1 MNKTPKLFIL
11 AGAVLA
17 SLFLFVSIVYN
28 NFVQKSI
35 YEENSRHLLSTYEQV
50 DKTFTMFVQYNWN
63 ALSDWSN
70 NLQYLDDT
78 ENMKTLWYEFTRRKD
93 AWQYQDFYMFNEN
106 CDFITAAGRDGNAP
120 NIQGIFLDMYATG
133 QPVISSYIASDSNR
147 RIVFALPMDVPYT
160 INGVTYS
167 GLAVSYNNDVVEK
180 LIAGNIYQGQ
190 SDCYILTSDGNVLLS
205 LEPKTEFLQKISNLF
220 DFLNKYTDMTE
231 NEITDLKKNIK
242 NVSTGS
248 LQCRYNNKNYYLV
261 YEPTG
266 INDWTVV
273 GIIHDDVVDAS
284 MRRIQSITIV
294 LLLILNGCIALLLTG
309 TVFALMDSRLR
320 MKEHE
325 QMILLKRKEL
335 TEQMFSGLGR
345 IVDRFAVGDLKN
357 NRYEYHENL
366 LKHPIYPET
375 GYYDDLVE
383 DISRQYLVMTDTENK
398 KMNHLLT
405 PDYLRC
411 VLKKKDDIFKIEYY
425 NRSIDTYLVM
435 HVVPVEWGSEHE
447 LEKVMLI
454 AQDIGQKHELENLA
468 NTDGLTGLFNER
480 YFNSILH
487 KKELQKLPFIL
498 FYLDLDHFK
507 PVNDTYGH
515 DMGDKLLKEEAEK
528 RLQAIREFT
537 ELGSGIKIAM
547 RDLEIRGA
555 GNVLGAE
562 QHGHMEAVGYDLYC
576 KMLNQAVLALK
587 GEETEEESYATSVEC
602 DIDAYIPAAYIKNEY
617 QKLDIYKRISAIETE
632 DEYMDMQDELLDRFG
647 DIPKSVENLLVIA
660 RVRALAQ
667 KAKINVGG
675 IPDLVNSYGGAL
687 KLVPGEVPVFHYVE
701 RKPKGIT
708 IEDML
713 FKAEEIL
720 KGLRKLRM

>member
-205 LEPKTEFLQKISNLF
+205 LEPKTEFLQHISNLF
-220 DFLNKYTDMTE
+220 DFLNNYTDMTE
-231 NEITDLKKNIK
+231 TEITDLKKNIK

-248 LQCRYNNKNYYLV
+248 LQCRYNKKTYYLV

-266 INDWTVV
+266 INDWTIV
-273 GIIHDDVVDAS
+273 GIIHNDVVDAS
-284 MRRIQSITIV
+284 MRRMQFITIV
-294 LLLILNGCIALLLTG
+294 LILILNGCIALLLIG
-309 TVFALMDSRLR
+309 TVFVLMDSRLR

-375 GYYDDLVE
+375 GYYDDLVKN
-383 DISRQYLVMTDTENK
+383 ISRQYLVMTDTENK

-411 VLKKKDDIFKIEYY
+411 VLKKEDDIFKIEYY

-435 HVVPVEWGSEHE
+435 HVVPVEWDSEHE

-468 NTDGLTGLFNER
+468 NTDGLTGLYNER

-507 PVNDTYGH
+507 SVNDTYGH
-515 DMGDKLLKEEAEK
+515 DMGDKLLKEAANRLQSCIRSNDYAFRIGGDEFSLVVCTEFDESLCCRIKEQIQNRLCAPFDIDGKTLYIGSSCGYAAYPNDASTANEIRILADQRMYAEK
-528 RLQAIREFT
+528 EKHHMFSSLSSSST
-537 ELGSGIKIAM
+537 GSG
-547 RDLEIRGA
+547 LE
-555 GNVLGAE
+555 
-562 QHGHMEAVGYDLYC
+562 
-576 KMLNQAVLALK
+576 K
-587 GEETEEESYATSVEC
+587 
-602 DIDAYIPAAYIKNEY
+602 
-617 QKLDIYKRISAIETE
+617 
-632 DEYMDMQDELLDRFG
+632 
-647 DIPKSVENLLVIA
+647 
-660 RVRALAQ
+660 
-667 KAKINVGG
+667 
-675 IPDLVNSYGGAL
+675 
-687 KLVPGEVPVFHYVE
+687 
-701 RKPKGIT
+701 
-708 IEDML
+708 
-713 FKAEEIL
+713 
-720 KGLRKLRM
+720 